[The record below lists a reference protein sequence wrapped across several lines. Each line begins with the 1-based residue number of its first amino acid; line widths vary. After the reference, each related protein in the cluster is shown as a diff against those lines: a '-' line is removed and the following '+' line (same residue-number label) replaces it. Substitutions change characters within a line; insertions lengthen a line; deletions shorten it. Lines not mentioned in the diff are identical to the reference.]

1 MWEWWESST
10 TTPPS
15 ATRSSFRWSSKASR
29 SVFSRAPPT
38 CCTPATLRDFDCLV
52 IDQNMPRMNGI
63 DLVAKLR
70 DLHCSAPVVL
80 ITSDPPKALVA
91 RAGRAGVLIVEKP
104 LLGNTLLDTI
114 HEWSPPGRHRGERN
128 DAASPRLWC

>member
-1 MWEWWESST
+1 MKKQGELSVASPLVIIVDDDVAVRNSLKFSLEVEGFAVRAYSSGLELLND
-10 TTPPS
+10 PELPGGG
-15 ATRSSFRWSSKASR
+15 
-29 SVFSRAPPT
+29 
-38 CCTPATLRDFDCLV
+38 CLV

-70 DLHCSAPVVL
+70 DLHFSAPVVL

-114 HEWSPPGRHRGERN
+114 H
-128 DAASPRLWC
+128 DMVAPRATPR